1 MLYPTN
7 IFNWQLKREQKYK
20 GERVNKLS
28 GYYRAEKNNPST
40 MSGVNQLKLG

>member
-28 GYYRAEKNNPST
+28 GYYRAEKITPA
-40 MSGVNQLKLG
+40 QCLG